1 MANSLTIDV
10 NTGLIEGVRFVCSPN
25 CDARP
30 PGGEVDVLVIHAIS
44 LPPGRFGG
52 PDIERLFCNA
62 LDRDSHP
69 YYRAIEGLRVSA
81 HVLIRRDG
89 EVVQFVPLQARAWH
103 AGESCCEGRTRVND
117 FSIGIEL
124 EGCDEL
130 PFETAQY
137 RALSAVSVAIM
148 RAYPAITPARIF
160 GHSDIAPGRKTDPGA
175 CFDWQRYRR
184 ALAEQRG

>member
-1 MANSLTIDV
+1 VIMVDNLKIDV

-25 CDARP
+25 CDARAP
-30 PGGEVDVLVIHAIS
+30 ESEVDVLVIHAIS
-44 LPPGRFGG
+44 MPPGRFGG
-52 PDIERLFCNA
+52 PDVERLFSNA
-62 LDRDSHP
+62 LDFDSDP
-69 YYRAIEGLRVSA
+69 FYREIEGLRVSA

-89 EVVQFVPLQARAWH
+89 EIVQFVPLQARAWH

-130 PFETAQY
+130 PFEAVQY
-137 RALSAVSVAIM
+137 QVLSEVTRAIM

-160 GHSDIAPGRKTDPGA
+160 GHSDIAHGRKTDPGP
-175 CFDWQRYRR
+175 CFDWERYRR
-184 ALAEQRG
+184 ALD